1 MFDFMYAKKVDRDIV
16 MEIIDKYKDDYYLHI
31 TQKPNGDV
39 EIFIGSK
46 REKKDEGWYAI

>member
-16 MEIIDKYKDDYYLHI
+16 MEIIDKYKDEYYLDI

-39 EIFIGSK
+39 EIFVGSK
-46 REKKDEGWYAI
+46 RKESEG